1 MGDFEWALVNALN
14 TFFQKEGITAIAFRL
29 KQSRFVSQV
38 VDILVDSRRPEY
50 YLAIE
55 CKSLDARKTNSL
67 YFKQHFSSA
76 AGAHQFARET
86 EFLSRSGRHGILAV
100 ELRHGLGRPKTAH
113 LVPWGQVFES
123 YDAGKK
129 GLTLAEIEIN
139 PALERRGGTYE
150 ISRLDIERITGYY
163 DLASGLDL
171 GHDDP
176 DRELSY
182 PEAEELS
189 EPSLQEPSDPCFSL
203 DPPDP
208 PLDGKDQ
215 NQVKN

>member
-1 MGDFEWALVNALN
+1 MSNFEWALVNALN
-14 TFFQKEGITAIAFRL
+14 SFFQREGITAIAYRL

-55 CKSLDARKTNSL
+55 CKSLDARKTRSL
-67 YFKQHFSSA
+67 YFKQHFSCA

-100 ELRHGLGRPKTAH
+100 ELRHGLGRPRTAH

-129 GLTLAEIEIN
+129 GLTLEEIETN
-139 PALERRGGTYE
+139 PVLERRGGSYE
-150 ISRLDIERITGYY
+150 ISRLDIERITGYF
-163 DLASGLDL
+163 DLASDRDLYHEQDL
-171 GHDDP
+171 GRDQDLDHGQDSDRDRDRDPLGPETDDP
-176 DRELSY
+176 AEPDR
-182 PEAEELS
+182 
-189 EPSLQEPSDPCFSL
+189 QDPSDPDFR
-203 DPPDP
+203 
-208 PLDGKDQ
+208 
-215 NQVKN
+215 